1 MGPPAKYLRLRPP
14 CENYGLWLTLWWQ
27 RGDRSWRRIGV
38 LGLLLVRTTGQEIQ
52 TNYVIKWFLLL
63 ILRTRKYGIGENDR
77 QNLTWTEQCS
87 ISKEIAQSAMR
98 DRDPTQNT
106 HRHPTYFRARYEGE
120 ILISPS
126 LFVYFML
133 PESGQAGVMQLSWG
147 WITADERPLS
157 VNSFSNKHTICF

>member
-52 TNYVIKWFLLL
+52 TNYVIKWCWRLGSMGLMKM
-63 ILRTRKYGIGENDR
+63 TDK
-77 QNLTWTEQCS
+77 TWPEQCS